1 MQPVQSRGNSE
12 NPRARSLANLRM
24 FEKGKSGNPG
34 GRSKRLEEIRSLAKQ
49 HSRRAFNR
57 ILELIESDDER
68 VAMAAAKEVL
78 DRAYGKPTV
87 DDTDGDKRQVTI
99 NIVRYT
105 DATEGDPERKAESP
119 AVQVRSF
126 GGQALLGVGSS

>member
-1 MQPVQSRGNSE
+1 MQGSQSTEASVDR
-12 NPRARSLANLRM
+12 RQRSLANLRPWQ
-24 FEKGKSGNPG
+24 KGQSANPG
-34 GRSKRLEEIRSLAKQ
+34 GRSKRLEEIRSLAKK
-49 HSRRAFNR
+49 HSRRAFDR

-99 NIVRYT
+99 NIVKYDHDHT
-105 DATEGDPERKAESP
+105 PEQLEPSP
-119 AVQVRSF
+119 VSVRTL
-126 GGQALLGVGSS
+126 ALS